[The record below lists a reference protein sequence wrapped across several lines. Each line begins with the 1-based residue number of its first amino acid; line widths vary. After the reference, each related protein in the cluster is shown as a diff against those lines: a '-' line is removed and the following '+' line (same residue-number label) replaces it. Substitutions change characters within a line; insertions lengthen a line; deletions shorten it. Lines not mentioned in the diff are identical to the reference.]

1 MSLPADVHLKMG
13 HTPNKCI
20 LRVTQLTKYHNNVF
34 FDFLKIYGTCW
45 SLSGFCGFFVDFPH
59 HFPRFSMVFPF
70 RRRPG
75 TMLRSTERSSTG
87 FAMEIFLASPPL
99 AKLLGS
105 YLPPLAQQCMA
116 LLAPGWRKLE
126 MRDEPL
132 LDCLGWLYV
141 MGFKHPTME
150 ATNKSLN
157 N

>member
-1 MSLPADVHLKMG
+1 MLITLWIVLFFSL
-13 HTPNKCI
+13 I
-20 LRVTQLTKYHNNVF
+20 
-34 FDFLKIYGTCW
+34 
-45 SLSGFCGFFVDFPH
+45 FP
-59 HFPRFSMVFPF
+59 HFPRFSMGVPFPQ
-70 RRRPG
+70 
-75 TMLRSTERSSTG
+75 TSWKKMLSSTERSSTA